1 MSIIFPLSTI
11 YKPVTMPTRARLSSR
26 PTAGQGREGEDM
38 QLGLGNVKGR
48 NTTKTVPGAA
58 TGGVVGRQR
67 LGSGLSARDV
77 NARAGSRTS
86 VSSQD
91 GDRFYTA
98 IKEEAKPSSEYR
110 KSKIYRNSQKSY
122 KESIAPQILIGGGG
136 DKSGSS
142 PVLKESTYGSE
153 VVPQSFNPEEMH
165 LQGQDHQEIFANE
178 DALEAKLPNGVINIM
193 IDEGLYEYSKEAYV
207 YLKEMEAYYTIPT
220 DFLDTGCV
228 TANMRMILV
237 DWLIQVQYHLRL
249 TQESLYLAISI
260 LDTVL
265 HRRDVD
271 PDKLQL
277 VGVTALLVATKLEE
291 YYPAEVG
298 KLLHLTENSYTRTD
312 VLNMERVL
320 LQVLGFKVI

>member
-1 MSIIFPLSTI
+1 
-11 YKPVTMPTRARLSSR
+11 MPTRARLSSR
-26 PTAGQGREGEDM
+26 PTAGQGREGEDT
-38 QLGLGNVKGR
+38 QLGLGNIKGR

-58 TGGVVGRQR
+58 AGAVAGRQR

-122 KESIAPQILIGGGG
+122 KENIAPQILIGGG

-142 PVLKESTYGSE
+142 PVLKESTYAPE
-153 VVPQSFNPEEMH
+153 VVPQSFQSEEIR
-165 LQGQDHQEIFANE
+165 LQNQDYQEIFANE
-178 DALEAKLPNGVINIM
+178 DAMEAELPNGVLNIL

-207 YLKEMEAYYTIPT
+207 YLKEMEAYYTIPK

-320 LQVLGFKVI
+320 LQVLGFKVTPKQSF

>member
-1 MSIIFPLSTI
+1 
-11 YKPVTMPTRARLSSR
+11 MPTRARLSSR
-26 PTAGQGREGEDM
+26 PTAGQGREGEDT
-38 QLGLGNVKGR
+38 QLGLGNIKGR

-58 TGGVVGRQR
+58 AGAVAGRQR

-98 IKEEAKPSSEYR
+98 IKEEEKPSSEYH

-122 KESIAPQILIGGGG
+122 KDIFFKENIAPQILIGGGG

-153 VVPQSFNPEEMH
+153 VVPQSLKSEEIRH
-165 LQGQDHQEIFANE
+165 QSHDYQEIFASE
-178 DALEAKLPNGVINIM
+178 DAMEAELPNGVLNIL
-193 IDEGLYEYSKEAYV
+193 IDEGLYEYSREAYV
-207 YLKEMEAYYTIPT
+207 YLKEMEAYYTIPM

-320 LQVLGFKVI
+320 LQVLGFKVTPKQSF